1 MEEYHQIEKNCKN
14 CKFFK
19 RHYVKSNTLFRATIE
34 GHCIN
39 GEIPRIVRKNNMP
52 CNNVCEK
59 WESDKEV
66 KEERKETIKEVLK
79 NMRTTLIH
87 IENILK
93 DDLNQD

>member
-1 MEEYHQIEKNCKN
+1 MEQEKKCKN

-19 RHYVKSNTLFRATIE
+19 RHFVKLSTQFKAILE

-39 GEIPRIVRKNNMP
+39 DKIPWTVRKNNMP
-52 CNNVCEK
+52 YNSVCEK

-66 KEERKETIKEVLK
+66 KEERKEIIIDVIK

-93 DDLNQD
+93 DDINQD

>member
-1 MEEYHQIEKNCKN
+1 MEQEKKCKN

-19 RHYVKSNTLFRATIE
+19 KHFVKSNTQFKAIFE

-39 GEIPRIVRKNNMP
+39 DKISWKVRKNNMP
-52 CNNVCEK
+52 CDNVCEK

-66 KEERKETIKEVLK
+66 KEEREETIKEVLK

-93 DDLNQD
+93 DDFNPN

>member
-1 MEEYHQIEKNCKN
+1 LEEYHQIEKNCKN

-19 RHYVKSNTLFRATIE
+19 RHFVKSNTLFKATVE

-39 GEIPRIVRKNNMP
+39 GEIPRIVRKNNVP

-66 KEERKETIKEVLK
+66 KEERKETIKEVL
-79 NMRTTLIH
+79 R
-87 IENILK
+87 EDK
-93 DDLNQD
+93 DVAKRIQSC

>member
-1 MEEYHQIEKNCKN
+1 
-14 CKFFK
+14 
-19 RHYVKSNTLFRATIE
+19 
-34 GHCIN
+34 
-39 GEIPRIVRKNNMP
+39 MP